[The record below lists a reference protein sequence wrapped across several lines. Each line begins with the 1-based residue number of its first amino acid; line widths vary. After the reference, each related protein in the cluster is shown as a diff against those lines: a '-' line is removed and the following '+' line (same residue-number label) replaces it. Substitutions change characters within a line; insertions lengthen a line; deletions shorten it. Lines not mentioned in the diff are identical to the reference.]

1 MAALLGDRKDK
12 RAWNAMESR
21 AKALPRD
28 YRSAYGGLKSYLW
41 KFTAGNG
48 KDIVIAL
55 AGILALFEAN
65 AAAGRKAADVT
76 GTDLATFADG
86 HLPENRP
93 GYESAWRDSL
103 NRRADRKR
111 G

>member
-1 MAALLGDRKDK
+1 MERHGIARQGLAL
-12 RAWNAMESR
+12 
-21 AKALPRD
+21 D
-28 YRSAYGGLKSYLW
+28 YRSAYVGLKSYHLW
-41 KFTAGNG
+41 KFTAGTS
-48 KDIVIAL
+48 KDIVIAQ